1 MISCLARYAC
11 GRAFAVAALIAVC
24 AAATG
29 APTPVPAAPGVNAN
43 AYLVVDHHS
52 GHVLA
57 EKAPDLMV
65 EPASITK
72 LMTAYVT
79 FKKLAEGQVTLA
91 DEVTVSEKAWR
102 VEGSRMWIEVGKRV
116 RLEELLQGM
125 IIQSGNDASIAIAEH
140 IAGSEE
146 TFAALMN
153 QYAAELGMSSS
164 YFENSTGLPG
174 ERHRMSARDIVT
186 LTGHL
191 IREFPQ
197 YYSWY
202 SEKSY
207 TFNGIQQYNRNNLLW
222 RDKSVDGV
230 KTGHTEAAGYCL
242 VSSAQRG
249 DMRVIA
255 VVLGTPGKE
264 ARVSAS
270 QSLINYAF
278 NFYETH
284 LLYSKGAAITTE
296 KVWKGE
302 RDTVDLGLR
311 NDLYVTIPRGQY
323 DQLQASMNLPDTLI
337 APLGIDEPQGSV
349 VVALG
354 EETVAQLPLHSLE
367 EVPSGNFFRRAVD
380 ELMLWFE

>member
-1 MISCLARYAC
+1 MTLRFFATLLLALGWY
-11 GRAFAVAALIAVC
+11 G
-24 AAATG
+24 AAASA
-29 APTPVPAAPGVNAN
+29 APTPVPAAPSINAK
-43 AYLVVDHHS
+43 AYLVVDFRS
-52 GHVLA
+52 GRVLA
-57 EKAPDLMV
+57 EKDADARV

-79 FKKLAEGQVTLA
+79 FAKLREGQVRLD

-116 RLEELLQGM
+116 GLEALLKGM

-153 QYAAELGMSSS
+153 QYAAELGMINSH
-164 YFENSTGLPG
+164 FENSTGLPAEG
-174 ERHRMSARDIVT
+174 HLMSARDIVT
-186 LTGHL
+186 LTGRL
-191 IREFPQ
+191 IADFPQ

-207 TFNGIQQYNRNNLLW
+207 TYNDIEQFNRNNLLW

-230 KTGHTEAAGYCL
+230 KTGHTEAAGWCL
-242 VSSAQRG
+242 VSSAERE
-249 DMRVIA
+249 DMRVVA

-278 NFYETH
+278 NFYKTY
-284 LLYSKGAAITTE
+284 LIYPGGQPITTE
-296 KVWKGE
+296 KVWKGAT
-302 RDTVDLGLR
+302 DTASLGPLE
-311 NDLYVTIPRGQY
+311 DLYVTIPRGQY
-323 DQLQASMNLPDTLI
+323 EQLRPSMNLPDTLI
-337 APLGIDEPQGSV
+337 APLATGEALGSV
-349 VVALG
+349 TVELG
-354 EETVAQLPLHSLE
+354 EETLAQLPVYSLE
-367 EVPSGNFFRRAVD
+367 PVASGSFFRRAVD
-380 ELMLWFE
+380 EFMLWFE